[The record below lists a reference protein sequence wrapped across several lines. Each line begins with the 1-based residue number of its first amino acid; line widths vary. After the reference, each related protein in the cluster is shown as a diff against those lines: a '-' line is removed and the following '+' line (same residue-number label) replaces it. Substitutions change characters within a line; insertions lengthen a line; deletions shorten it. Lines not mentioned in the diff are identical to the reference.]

1 MSSEANSS
9 HKITNRLYP
18 RKTSNLLHRS
28 VQCFLTVFVT
38 GVTIQLS
45 MDDQWEHYINSIRT
59 FREEAGEPT
68 ENVEEHL
75 STLNS
80 IRQHLEAIDALI
92 AEQPSQSC
100 QDVMSVKS
108 VCEKVLFSDYEKVS
122 NGAVAVSVMSFQIKK
137 EESKLPGSMQP
148 KVKEI
153 KGCCKN
159 IEAQSKKI
167 ESLIQN
173 INKRVCVFSVRI
185 SVIRLIRSV
194 N

>member
-1 MSSEANSS
+1 M
-9 HKITNRLYP
+9 RLRTGCTP
-18 RKTSNLLHRS
+18 GRPASNLLHRS

-68 ENVEEHL
+68 ENVEELL

-80 IRQHLEAIDALI
+80 IRQNLEAIDALI

-100 QDVMSVKS
+100 QDVMPVKGA
-108 VCEKVLFSDYEKVS
+108 CEKVLFSDYVYVS
-122 NGAVAVSVMSFQIKK
+122 NGAVAVSMTSRQIKEK
-137 EESKLPGSMQP
+137 ESKLPASMQP
-148 KVKEI
+148 KMKDI
-153 KGCCKN
+153 KGYCER

-173 INKRVCVFSVRI
+173 MNKRVCVFSAKT
-185 SVIRLIRSV
+185 SVM
-194 N
+194 

>member
-28 VQCFLTVFVT
+28 VQCFLTVFFT

-80 IRQHLEAIDALI
+80 IRQHLEATDGLI

-100 QDVMSVKS
+100 QDVMF

-122 NGAVAVSVMSFQIKK
+122 DGAVAVSVMSFQIKK

-148 KVKEI
+148 KVNEI
-153 KGCCKN
+153 KGCCKK

-167 ESLIQN
+167 ESLIQK
-173 INKRVCVFSVRI
+173 INKRVCVFTVRI
-185 SVIRLIRSV
+185 SVI
-194 N
+194 